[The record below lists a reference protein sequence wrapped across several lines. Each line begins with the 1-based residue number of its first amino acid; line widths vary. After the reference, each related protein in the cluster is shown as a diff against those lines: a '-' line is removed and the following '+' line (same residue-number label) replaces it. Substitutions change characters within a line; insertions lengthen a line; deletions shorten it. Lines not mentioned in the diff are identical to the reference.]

1 MALKSDAQGFL
12 VGDPIALNSA
22 LKDWA
27 AIREDVRAIRHALT
41 AGAPTVPKSSER
53 GHKFPAIAAQPA
65 TPQTGGKG
73 ASLRNPQTAV
83 VAGQAVA
90 AIRAASAATRRAPA
104 VPTTRDMRGR
114 FLPRDKAQGAP
125 GGLADTHTD
134 SPALRGMANR
144 IVGAIQNSGAG
155 AEEADPAIKA
165 FNEVARPMARGY
177 ELLAGGDKQKRQEGW
192 LRRIWTSL
200 AGFRKEESL
209 FNKETNKRLKSL
221 DEKQQLGKKSG
232 GLLGDLLGALG
243 GMLTRIPGLGG
254 LMKTG
259 GAVLGGAGK
268 AVMGAGRGLLGL
280 GKGALKRIPF
290 LGSLLAVGGA
300 ASDIFDTENDNTL
313 TRREKDQHDGKAV
326 GGAAGSIGGMLAGA
340 KLGAMVGALG
350 GPIGAAIGGVVG
362 GAAGMF
368 FGDQAGQILGETV
381 GGWVNDLRSADIPG
395 MISSAWQAP
404 TSAIMSGWDATTKF
418 LQDGWNSATDVLKKG
433 WDTAKGATKAAGQW
447 VADKANAAND
457 FIKDKTGVGIKAGA
471 VAVKDKA
478 VELGGKAVDA
488 TKAGAVALK
497 DKAVDA
503 GSGAIDWAAK
513 NTTVGKAASKAWDGA
528 KAAGNWVLGQTSKLF
543 ESGKGGAGTVSSGKG
558 DLGGASY
565 GTYQLSSSQGT
576 LQQFLKASKYG
587 EQFAGL
593 QPGTPEFNA
602 KWKEVAKADP
612 EFGNAQHDFIKQ
624 THFDPQMAKLA
635 KGGIDLSG
643 RGAAVQDAVWSTSVQ
658 FGGRSSLIEKA
669 LAGKD
674 VSKLSDAEVVAAIQ
688 DYKVA
693 NNDKLFANSSA
704 GVRAGTA
711 NRAAAE
717 KEQLLALANAPQNVA
732 TADVATP
739 AMPQMPAPVSY
750 AAPKMPAV
758 SASASAPSVPSAPSM
773 PSVPEAPPVTVP
785 LASGGSDRP
794 IQVSMP
800 TPDAGQDI
808 RDRQL
813 AHIVTGGFSA

>member
-12 VGDPIALNSA
+12 IGDPIVLDAA

-41 AGAPTVPKSSER
+41 AGAPAVPKHSER

-73 ASLRNPQTAV
+73 ASLRNPQAAA

-90 AIRAASAATRRAPA
+90 AIRAASDATRRAPA
-104 VPTTRDMRGR
+104 VPTTRDARGR
-114 FLPRDKAQGAP
+114 FLSRDKEQGAP
-125 GGLADTHTD
+125 GGLADTHAET
-134 SPALRGMANR
+134 PALRGMANR
-144 IVGAIQNSGAG
+144 IVGAIQNSSAG
-155 AEEADPAIKA
+155 AEEAEPAIKA

-177 ELLAGGDKQKRQEGW
+177 ELLAGGDKQKRQESW

-200 AGFRKEESL
+200 TGFRKEETT
-209 FNKETNKRLKSL
+209 FNKAANKSL
-221 DEKQQLGKKSG
+221 KAIEEKPANANSKSG
-232 GLLGDLLGALG
+232 GLFGDLLPR
-243 GMLTRIPGLGG
+243 MPRIPGVDG
-254 LMKTG
+254 LTRAG

-280 GKGALKRIPF
+280 GKGALKRIPL

-300 ASDIFDTENDNTL
+300 ASDIFDTENDDTL

-326 GGAAGSIGGMLAGA
+326 GGAVGSIGGMLAGA

-381 GGWVNDLRSADIPG
+381 GGWVNDLRNADIPG
-395 MISSAWQAP
+395 MISSAWQAT

-433 WDTAKGATKAAGQW
+433 WDTAKGAAKAAGQW
-447 VADKANAAND
+447 VADKANATND
-457 FIKDKTGVGIKAGA
+457 FIKDKTGVDIKAGA
-471 VAVKDKA
+471 VAVKDRA

-497 DKAVDA
+497 DKTVQA
-503 GSGAIDWAAK
+503 GSDAIDWAAK
-513 NTTVGKAASKAWDGA
+513 NTTVGKAASKAYDGA

-576 LQQFLKASKYG
+576 LQQFLKSSKYDD
-587 EQFAGL
+587 QFAGL

-602 KWKEVAKADP
+602 KWKDVAKADP

-658 FGGRSSLIEKA
+658 FGGKSSLIEKA

-674 VSKLSDAEVVAAIQ
+674 VSKLSDADIVSAIQ
-688 DYKVA
+688 DYKVV
-693 NNDKLFANSSA
+693 NNDKLFASSSA

-717 KEQLLALANAPQNVA
+717 KGQLLALANAPQSAA
-732 TADVATP
+732 TVATP
-739 AMPQMPAPVSY
+739 AMPPMPAPVSY
-750 AAPKMPAV
+750 AAPKMPSV
-758 SASASAPSVPSAPSM
+758 VASASPISLPAIAPSVPPTA
-773 PSVPEAPPVTVP
+773 EAPPITVP
-785 LASGGSDRP
+785 LASDSHDRP

-800 TPDAGQDI
+800 TPEAGQDI